1 MTQEIADQLNM
12 TEQEYWDMEEARD
25 IEKWIIKNTKEAD
38 YDSRNIY

>member
-25 IEKWIIKNTKEAD
+25 IEKWLTEKSKEV
-38 YDSRNIY
+38 I